1 MVDHNATKL
10 LGIIRNLKIH
20 IHGIPYV
27 ATFTMIKNC
36 VVDYNYSMLLG

>member
-1 MVDHNATKL
+1 MTRP

-27 ATFTMIKNC
+27 ATFIVLQNNAI
-36 VVDYNYSMLLG
+36 DSNYSMLLGRP